1 MADWRKPMMTYVWQ
15 IVGGIVCV
23 AVISV
28 GIGLTAPHW
37 PTRWL
42 DRDRG
47 PLHLTR
53 WDTKHNWERVG
64 VRWWKR
70 HFPDGGDWAGGETK
84 SRLPDLSDPHAID
97 RYIVETRRAEW
108 VHWLADLSV
117 IPIAFFATWWIF
129 LAFCVITFIV
139 NSIAIM
145 IVRYNRLRLY
155 EVAQSAE

>member
-1 MADWRKPMMTYVWQ
+1 MIGYLWQ
-15 IVGGIVCV
+15 VVGGIVCV

-37 PTRWL
+37 PDRWL

-53 WDTKHNWERVG
+53 WDSQRNWERVG

-70 HFPDGGDWAGGETK
+70 RFPDGGDWAGGETK
-84 SRLPDLSDPHAID
+84 SRLPDLADQAAIQ

-117 IPIAFFATWWIF
+117 IPILFFATWWIF
-129 LAFCVITFIV
+129 LAFFVVTFIV
-139 NSIAIM
+139 NAIAIM

-155 EVAQSAE
+155 EYLAPSAG